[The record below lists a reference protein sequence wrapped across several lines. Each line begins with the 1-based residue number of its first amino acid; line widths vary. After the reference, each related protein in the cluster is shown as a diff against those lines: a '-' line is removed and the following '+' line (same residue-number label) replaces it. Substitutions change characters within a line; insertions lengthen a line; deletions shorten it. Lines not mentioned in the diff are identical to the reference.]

1 MHTTVQTFLER
12 TINKLNSLPAMHC
25 ALTAKIKFC
34 CNICGYFE
42 TANVNMSLMI
52 YLKKIMS
59 LTFAAGMSLFLLQ
72 NSAWGAQNTLELHSG
87 SVKLIREGKSQII
100 RTVGE
105 KLQLLANDRLQT
117 GGDTDISLYLRDGE
131 DTVKLYSN
139 SFFKLDDSSDEGNSL
154 ALLIGRLNFSVK
166 PLPENAGA
174 EEEAV
179 DNAEKKTEQGEKRP
193 GDLAA
198 KLKGKLAKLEK
209 SKLRPKK
216 RRFELRTISALI
228 GVRGTKGECRAKGS
242 VTELGTTDGQV
253 EFSSVEAPDAITTVS
268 AGQYSQ
274 VKEGSYPSE
283 VTSLGPGGSLDG
295 VVPGPAKPIDD
306 FAQRA
311 ERALDDDWLDRIEET
326 NDMIG
331 NAENAIDAIKTKTLT
346 LSMTFTNR

>member
-1 MHTTVQTFLER
+1 
-12 TINKLNSLPAMHC
+12 MHC

-52 YLKKIMS
+52 HLNKIIS
-59 LTFAAGMSLFLLQ
+59 LTFATGIGLFMLQ

-87 SVKLIREGKSQII
+87 SVKLIREGKSRII
-100 RTVGE
+100 RTAGE

-117 GGDTDISLYLRDGE
+117 GGNTDISLYLRDGE

-139 SFFKLDDSSDEGNSL
+139 SFFKLDDSSDEGNSV

-179 DNAEKKTEQGEKRP
+179 DNAEKKTEQGEERP
-193 GDLAA
+193 GELAA

-216 RRFELRTISALI
+216 RRFELRTVSALI
-228 GVRGTKGECRAKGS
+228 GVRGTDGKCRTNPNLPDP

-253 EFSSVEAPDAITTVS
+253 EFSSVEAPDSITTVS

-295 VVPGPAKPIDD
+295 VIPGPAKPIDE
-306 FAQRA
+306 FSQGA
-311 ERALDDDWLDRIEET
+311 ERALDDEWLDRIEET
-326 NDMIG
+326 NAMLS

>member
-1 MHTTVQTFLER
+1 MKHFEKIISLNYIAAIVLFMLQT
-12 TINKLNSLPAMHC
+12 S
-25 ALTAKIKFC
+25 AL
-34 CNICGYFE
+34 
-42 TANVNMSLMI
+42 V
-52 YLKKIMS
+52 
-59 LTFAAGMSLFLLQ
+59 
-72 NSAWGAQNTLELHSG
+72 AQNTMELHSG

-100 RTVGE
+100 RTAGE

-117 GGDTDISLYLRDGE
+117 GGNTDVSLYLRDGK
-131 DTVKLYSN
+131 DTVKLFSN
-139 SFFKLDDSSDEGNSL
+139 SFFKLDDSSDNGNSV

-166 PLPENAGA
+166 PPSETAGD
-174 EEEAV
+174 EEDSA
-179 DNAEKKTEQGEKRP
+179 DNAENETEQGEKNI
-193 GDLAA
+193 GNLAT
-198 KLKGKLAKLEK
+198 KLRGKLAKLEK

-216 RRFELRTISALI
+216 RRFELRTVSALI
-228 GVRGTKGECRAKGS
+228 GVRGTDGKCRTNPNLPDP

-253 EFSSVEAPDAITTVS
+253 EFSSVEAPESITTVS

-326 NDMIG
+326 NEMIG

>member
-1 MHTTVQTFLER
+1 MKHFVKIISLNFVAAIVLFILQTSTL
-12 TINKLNSLPAMHC
+12 
-25 ALTAKIKFC
+25 
-34 CNICGYFE
+34 
-42 TANVNMSLMI
+42 
-52 YLKKIMS
+52 
-59 LTFAAGMSLFLLQ
+59 
-72 NSAWGAQNTLELHSG
+72 GAQNTMELHSG

-100 RTVGE
+100 RTAGE

-117 GGDTDISLYLRDGE
+117 GGNTDVSLYLRDGK
-131 DTVKLYSN
+131 DTVKLFSN
-139 SFFKLDDSSDEGNSL
+139 SFFKLDDSSDKGNSV
-154 ALLIGRLNFSVK
+154 ALLIGKLNFSVK
-166 PLPENAGA
+166 PLSETAGD
-174 EEEAV
+174 EEDSA
-179 DNAEKKTEQGEKRP
+179 DNAEKETEQGEK
-193 GDLAA
+193 GSGNLAT
-198 KLKGKLAKLEK
+198 KLRGKLAKLEK

-216 RRFELRTISALI
+216 RRFELRTVSALI
-228 GVRGTKGECRAKGS
+228 GVRGTDGKCRTNPNLPDP
-242 VTELGTTDGQV
+242 VTELGTTNGQV

-306 FAQRA
+306 FSQRA
-311 ERALDDDWLDRIEET
+311 QRALDDDWLDRIEET